1 MLAAVIAAVAALPVL
16 DPLPPPATPH
26 PDDCPE
32 FVELHVGEPMPADLV
47 DRDGVVR
54 CRMVVAPTGEL
65 ADLLQL
71 AAYAEGVHAEVAARE
86 DLIRLEITALEVQ
99 LAEARTAR
107 RRAYWRG
114 FGVGASLGL
123 LSGMC
128 TGFAI
133 SF

>member
-1 MLAAVIAAVAALPVL
+1 MLAAVLALAASLPVL
-16 DPLPPPATPH
+16 DPLPPPAAPH

-32 FVELHVGEPMPADLV
+32 FVELHVGEQMPEDLV

-54 CRMVVAPTGEL
+54 CRMVVVPTGEL
-65 ADLLQL
+65 VDLLQL

-86 DLIRLEITALEVQ
+86 DLIRLEINVLEVQ
-99 LAEARTAR
+99 LAEARAAR

-123 LSGMC
+123 LGGMSV
-128 TGFAI
+128 GIALPF
-133 SF
+133 